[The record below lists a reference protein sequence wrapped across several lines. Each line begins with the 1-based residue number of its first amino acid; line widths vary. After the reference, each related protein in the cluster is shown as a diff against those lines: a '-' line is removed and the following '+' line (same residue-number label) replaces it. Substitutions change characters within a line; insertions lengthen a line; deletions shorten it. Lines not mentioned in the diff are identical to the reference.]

1 MSLLNGFGDVAVTII
16 EIAEKTP
23 LKEQLRSTISQLNFL
38 IDEDK
43 TALEK
48 LKIRRNKATVQVST
62 KNDFNNNPEEELLSA
77 LLGRGAEDSLNGLVS
92 WDLTDQLAASNLSY
106 DDLTKD
112 FLESLLKDT
121 ADFLVDFGIIIHLLS
136 IMEALQISE
145 NDSNRR
151 SLENIQ
157 DKLSNIISLHFRT
170 AFKLLEEA
178 KAGERSE
185 KDEIREMVEEVT
197 AYIQRRHPEHS
208 N

>member
-1 MSLLNGFGDVAVTII
+1 MSLLNGVGDVAVTII

-23 LKEQLRSTISQLNFL
+23 LKEQLRNTISQLNFL
-38 IDEDK
+38 INKEK

-48 LKIRRNKATVQVST
+48 LKIRRNKATIQVST

-77 LLGRGAEDSLNGLVS
+77 LLGHRAEDLNELVS
-92 WDLTDQLAASNLSY
+92 WDLTEQLAASNLSY

-121 ADFLVDFGIIIHLLS
+121 ADFLVDFGIITHLLS
-136 IMEALQISE
+136 IMGALQISE

-151 SLENIQ
+151 SLESIQ
-157 DKLSNIISLHFRT
+157 DKLSNIIALHFRA

-185 KDEIREMVEEVT
+185 KDEIREMVEEIT
-197 AYIQRRHPEHS
+197 AYIQRQYPEH
-208 N
+208 NN

>member
-1 MSLLNGFGDVAVTII
+1 MSLLNGVSDVAVTII

-23 LKEQLRSTISQLNFL
+23 LKEQLRNTISQLNFL

-77 LLGRGAEDSLNGLVS
+77 LLGRRAEDLNELVS
-92 WDLTDQLAASNLSY
+92 WDLTEQLAASNLSY

-121 ADFLVDFGIIIHLLS
+121 ADFLVDFGIIVHLLS
-136 IMEALQISE
+136 IMGALQISE

-157 DKLSNIISLHFRT
+157 DKISNIIALRFRT
-170 AFKLLEEA
+170 SFKLLEEA
-178 KAGERSE
+178 KAGECSE

-197 AYIQRRHPEHS
+197 AYIQRRHLG
-208 N
+208 NNR

>member
-1 MSLLNGFGDVAVTII
+1 MSLLNGVSDVAVTII

-38 IDEDK
+38 IDEEK

-48 LKIRRNKATVQVST
+48 LKIRRNKATIQVST

-77 LLGRGAEDSLNGLVS
+77 LLGRRAEDLNELVS
-92 WDLTDQLAASNLSY
+92 WDLTEQLAASNLSY

-136 IMEALQISE
+136 IMGALQISE

-157 DKLSNIISLHFRT
+157 DKLSNIIALHFRT
-170 AFKLLEEA
+170 AFTLLEEA
-178 KAGERSE
+178 KAGEHSE
-185 KDEIREMVEEVT
+185 EEDIREMVEEVT
-197 AYIQRRHPEHS
+197 AHIQRRYPENS

>member
-1 MSLLNGFGDVAVTII
+1 MSLLNGVSDVAVTII

-38 IDEDK
+38 IDEEK

-48 LKIRRNKATVQVST
+48 LKIRRNKATIRVST

-77 LLGRGAEDSLNGLVS
+77 LLGRRAEDLNELVS
-92 WDLTDQLAASNLSY
+92 WDLTDQLAASNLCY

-121 ADFLVDFGIIIHLLS
+121 ADFLVDFGIIVHLLS
-136 IMEALQISE
+136 IMGALQISE

-157 DKLSNIISLHFRT
+157 DKISNIIALRFRT
-170 AFKLLEEA
+170 SFKLLEEA
-178 KAGERSE
+178 KAGEGSE

-197 AYIQRRHPEHS
+197 AYIQRRHLG
-208 N
+208 NNR

>member
-1 MSLLNGFGDVAVTII
+1 MSLNGFGDVAVTII

-38 IDEDK
+38 IDEEK

-48 LKIRRNKATVQVST
+48 LKIRRNKATIRVST

-77 LLGRGAEDSLNGLVS
+77 LLGSRTDDLNELVS
-92 WDLTDQLAASNLSY
+92 WDLTEQLAASNLSY
-106 DDLTKD
+106 DDLAKD

-136 IMEALQISE
+136 IMEALQINE

-157 DKLSNIISLHFRT
+157 DKLSNIIALHFRT

-178 KAGERSE
+178 KTGERSE

-197 AYIQRRHPEHS
+197 AYIQRQYPEHS